1 MAIKQ
6 AKRGTASQ
14 GVESDRERILY
25 LHREWWE
32 ANNGL
37 DIPRMARVFPEGD
50 HYLMF
55 NLQGHPYYG
64 IAEKK
69 KLWEFYQNEVE
80 IDLPITRVVRLQIH
94 GNMAW
99 LAAELIF
106 KVREIGARGVAAKT
120 AGYTPAKTRA
130 RSTEVYQR
138 DDGLGNPEWRM
149 WHFHCSP
156 LPDADEPRPPFGDTA
171 RSRGELVP

>member
-6 AKRGTASQ
+6 AKRGTASE
-14 GVESDRERILY
+14 GVDGDRERILY

-69 KLWEFYQNEVE
+69 KLWEFYQHEVQ
-80 IDLPITRVVRLQIH
+80 IDLPITRVCGFEIERRHGMAGRRADLQ
-94 GNMAW
+94 
-99 LAAELIF
+99 
-106 KVREIGARGVAAKT
+106 GARDR
-120 AGYTPAKTRA
+120 RA
-130 RSTEVYQR
+130 RGGRKDRRLY
-138 DDGLGNPEWRM
+138 P
-149 WHFHCSP
+149 
-156 LPDADEPRPPFGDTA
+156 
-171 RSRGELVP
+171 GEDPCTLD

>member
-6 AKRGTASQ
+6 AKRGTGSQ
-14 GVESDRERILY
+14 GVDRARERILY
-25 LHREWWE
+25 LHREWGD

-80 IDLPITRVVRLQIH
+80 IDLPITRVVRLQID

-99 LAAELIF
+99 LPAAANF
-106 KVREIGARGVAAKT
+106 KVRAAGARGR
-120 AGYTPAKTRA
+120 AGNA
-130 RSTEVYQR
+130 
-138 DDGLGNPEWRM
+138 
-149 WHFHCSP
+149 
-156 LPDADEPRPPFGDTA
+156 
-171 RSRGELVP
+171 

>member
-1 MAIKQ
+1 MAIKH
-6 AKRGTASQ
+6 AKRGTASE
-14 GVESDRERILY
+14 GVDGDRERILY

-69 KLWEFYQNEVE
+69 KLWEFYKNEVE
-80 IDLPITRVVRLQIH
+80 IDLPITRRAASDRPQYGVAGRRADLQ
-94 GNMAW
+94 
-99 LAAELIF
+99 
-106 KVREIGARGVAAKT
+106 GARDR
-120 AGYTPAKTRA
+120 RA
-130 RSTEVYQR
+130 RCGRKDRRLY
-138 DDGLGNPEWRM
+138 P
-149 WHFHCSP
+149 
-156 LPDADEPRPPFGDTA
+156 
-171 RSRGELVP
+171 GEDPCTLD

>member
-6 AKRGTASQ
+6 AKPGTASE
-14 GVESDRERILY
+14 GVDRDRERILY

-80 IDLPITRVVRLQIH
+80 IDPPITRVVRL
-94 GNMAW
+94 
-99 LAAELIF
+99 
-106 KVREIGARGVAAKT
+106 
-120 AGYTPAKTRA
+120 
-130 RSTEVYQR
+130 RSTAI
-138 DDGLGNPEWRM
+138 WRG
-149 WHFHCSP
+149 W
-156 LPDADEPRPPFGDTA
+156 PP
-171 RSRGELVP
+171 S

>member
-1 MAIKQ
+1 MANEE
-6 AKRGTASQ
+6 AKRGTTNE
-14 GVESDRERILY
+14 GIERDRQRILY

-80 IDLPITRVVRLQIH
+80 IDLPISRVVRLQALVLSPH
-94 GNMAW
+94 GILHTGVSIIVCAQSVNAVPTNRRNQRTQNSRVGPSR
-99 LAAELIF
+99 ANS
-106 KVREIGARGVAAKT
+106 KIG
-120 AGYTPAKTRA
+120 
-130 RSTEVYQR
+130 
-138 DDGLGNPEWRM
+138 
-149 WHFHCSP
+149 
-156 LPDADEPRPPFGDTA
+156 
-171 RSRGELVP
+171 